1 MKTEGLP
8 LAHRLIRV
16 TETTSDGF
24 AESCRCLQVARLVSP
39 AGFLLLSP
47 SKTAVFSSCAE
58 AAVHMP

>member
-8 LAHRLIRV
+8 LALRLIRV
-16 TETTSDGF
+16 AEMTSDGF
-24 AESCRCLQVARLVSP
+24 AESCRCQVARLVSP

-47 SKTAVFSSCAE
+47 SKTAVISSCAE